1 MSNFVT
7 IREDIGGDT
16 REVAINL
23 NSVQEIRN
31 DGDVLMFAFA
41 DGIST
46 VAILDEALQAGLAA
60 HGVVFSENA
69 EVAKAA

>member
-7 IREDIGGDT
+7 IREDVGGDT

-23 NSVQEIRN
+23 DAVQEIRD
-31 DGDVLMFAFA
+31 DGDSLTFSFGLEHETA
-41 DGIST
+41 
-46 VAILDEALQAGLAA
+46 AIFDEALRAALAA
-60 HGVVFSENA
+60 RGIVFSENA